1 MSEMS
6 SYVPAS
12 RGYARPSPEC
22 TPPNTGSLL
31 TAAWF
36 ETIADPMLL
45 CDRELAVL
53 AANPAAA
60 SLLETPAADLVLRK
74 AQEVL
79 APITSSVPAPK
90 RAAAY
95 LEWTCEFRPPQ
106 GERRKLAVSG
116 TALRD
121 RLTGAEG
128 WALSLHRIDGAESS
142 AEFIGGSA
150 VAQELLEFVSRI
162 AASRATSILL
172 VGESGTGKELIAKR
186 LHGLSRRAAAQM
198 IPINCAALPETLLES
213 ELFGY
218 EKGAF
223 TGARDTKE
231 GLLEAAHGGTVFLDE
246 IGEMP
251 LGLQAKLLRVLEDHT
266 FRRVGG
272 SRSISVDLR
281 VIGATNTDLEKAIEE
296 KRFRS
301 DLYYRLN
308 GVQIRVP
315 SLRERPEDLP
325 ELVSF
330 FLAQFN
336 RIHSRDI
343 RGIHPGA
350 MRVLERHTWP
360 GNVRELRNVIERAV
374 LVEPSSLIMAES
386 LALPGGANGLGK
398 KPASAENENPSARFS
413 LLSGE
418 RELIAAAL
426 GEVRGNQTRAAA
438 LLGIGRFALRYKMKK
453 LGLR

>member
-1 MSEMS
+1 
-6 SYVPAS
+6 
-12 RGYARPSPEC
+12 
-22 TPPNTGSLL
+22 
-31 TAAWF
+31 
-36 ETIADPMLL
+36 
-45 CDRELAVL
+45 
-53 AANPAAA
+53 
-60 SLLETPAADLVLRK
+60 
-74 AQEVL
+74 
-79 APITSSVPAPK
+79 
-90 RAAAY
+90 
-95 LEWTCEFRPPQ
+95 
-106 GERRKLAVSG
+106 
-116 TALRD
+116 
-121 RLTGAEG
+121 
-128 WALSLHRIDGAESS
+128 
-142 AEFIGGSA
+142 
-150 VAQELLEFVSRI
+150 
-162 AASRATSILL
+162 
-172 VGESGTGKELIAKR
+172 
-186 LHGLSRRAAAQM
+186 
-198 IPINCAALPETLLES
+198 
-213 ELFGY
+213 
-218 EKGAF
+218 
-223 TGARDTKE
+223 
-231 GLLEAAHGGTVFLDE
+231 
-246 IGEMP
+246 MP

-272 SRSISVDLR
+272 SRNISVDLR
-281 VIGATNTDLEKAIEE
+281 VIGATNTDLEKALEE

-336 RIHSRDI
+336 RIHGREI

-350 MRVLERHTWP
+350 MRLLERHTWP

-374 LVEPSSLIMAES
+374 LVEPSSLLMAES
-386 LALPGGANGLGK
+386 LALPNGSHGLGK
-398 KPASAENENPSARFS
+398 KPASAENEIPNARFS